1 MPGHRRPTAHDAA
14 SERVQKVLAA
24 AGIGSRREI
33 EALIAAGEVRV
44 NGRTV
49 RLGDP
54 AVSGDRITVRGR
66 PVRTRA
72 PETLR
77 VIVYHKPQDEVT
89 TRRDPQGRPTV
100 FSSLPPLETGRW
112 INVGRLDINSS
123 GLLLFTNDG
132 ELANR
137 LMHPS
142 AGIEREYA
150 VRVLGELAD
159 DTRARLLAGVVLDD
173 GTARFSTISEAGGT
187 GANHWY
193 HVVLAEGRNREVR
206 RLMES
211 QGLRVSRLIRVRYG
225 PIELGGG
232 LKRGRWRELTP
243 VELQALATAAGLPE
257 RARKTRPRRKP
268 RKNPYAGPRREAR

>member
-1 MPGHRRPTAHDAA
+1 MSGDRRSAAPDAA

-33 EALIAAGEVRV
+33 EALIAAGEVKV
-44 NGRTV
+44 NGKTV
-49 RLGDP
+49 RLGDR
-54 AVSGDRITVRGR
+54 AVPGDRITVRGR
-66 PVRTRA
+66 SVRTRA
-72 PETLR
+72 PDTLR
-77 VIVYHKPQDEVT
+77 VIVYNKPEDEVT

-100 FSSLPPLETGRW
+100 FTSLPPLETGRW

-150 VRVLGELAD
+150 VRVLGELSAGM
-159 DTRARLLAGVVLDD
+159 RVRLLDGVQLDD
-173 GTARFSTISEAGGT
+173 GTARFTAISEAGGS

-225 PIELGGG
+225 PIELGAG

-257 RARKTRPRRKP
+257 RARKTRSLSKP
-268 RKNPYAGPRREAR
+268 RKNPWGGPRREPR

>member
-1 MPGHRRPTAHDAA
+1 MPGDRRSAAPDAA

-24 AGIGSRREI
+24 AGVGSRREI
-33 EALIAAGEVRV
+33 EALIAAGEVKV
-44 NGRTV
+44 NGKTV
-49 RLGDP
+49 RLGDR

-66 PVRTRA
+66 PVHTRA
-72 PETLR
+72 PDSLR
-77 VIVYHKPQDEVT
+77 VIVYNKPQDEVT

-150 VRVLGELAD
+150 VRVLGALNAGM
-159 DTRARLLAGVVLDD
+159 RVRLLDGVKLDD
-173 GTARFSTISEAGGT
+173 GTARFAAISEAGGS

-243 VELQALATAAGLPE
+243 VELQALVTAAGLPE

-268 RKNPYAGPRREAR
+268 RRNPWGGPRREAR